1 MFSIKNVNARE
12 LSTWLDAEK
21 FLLLD
26 VRTPGE
32 TAYGVIPG
40 AKLLPLHLLPLH
52 VDKLKGRD
60 KIVIYCQSGAR
71 SAQAC
76 AFLARQGI
84 ESTFNLGNGIME
96 WSAARLPIAPPGAD
110 SSFLE

>member
-1 MFSIKNVNARE
+1 MFSMDQVDAQT
-12 LSTWLDAEK
+12 LSTWLQEEK

-32 TAYGVIPG
+32 TAYGIIPG
-40 AKLLPLHLLPLH
+40 AKLMPLHLLPLN
-52 VDKLKGRD
+52 VDKLKGQG
-60 KIVIYCQSGAR
+60 KIVVYCQSGAR

-84 ESTFNLGNGIME
+84 ENTWNLSSGIMS
-96 WSAARLPIAPPGAD
+96 WAGARLPIVAPGAD
-110 SSFLE
+110 SALV